1 MKTTTTEQQT
11 PIHASI
17 EGLRSLAMRSHA
29 WSSFNPERRGRQILT
44 EYSEQLTEDLELIA
58 KHEGDNQRY
67 VTKYVSLLSDW
78 LSAKSRCASSMIT
91 GPANFPVERNRKA
104 MNSEQNKYES
114 FTTWRKKALHA
125 ITKPENTD
133 IVKGTEGAIDKMRT
147 KLEGLE
153 KLQSS
158 MKDMNKILKS
168 KKTTKAEKI
177 EIFTEK
183 YPKINIL
190 ELLKPDFAGQTGFA
204 GFYLTNN
211 NAKINNL
218 KKDIIAEQRRAEKY
232 AEGNKEHKF
241 EGLTIIENVDENRLQ
256 LIFDD
261 KPDYNTRAKLKSYG
275 LRWSPKNTAWQ
286 RQLTNNAVY
295 SIKLLIKE
303 LYPPAN

>member
-1 MKTTTTEQQT
+1 
-11 PIHASI
+11 
-17 EGLRSLAMRSHA
+17 
-29 WSSFNPERRGRQILT
+29 
-44 EYSEQLTEDLELIA
+44 
-58 KHEGDNQRY
+58 
-67 VTKYVSLLSDW
+67 
-78 LSAKSRCASSMIT
+78 
-91 GPANFPVERNRKA
+91 
-104 MNSEQNKYES
+104 
-114 FTTWRKKALHA
+114 
-125 ITKPENTD
+125 
-133 IVKGTEGAIDKMRT
+133 
-147 KLEGLE
+147 
-153 KLQSS
+153 

-190 ELLKPDFAGQTGFA
+190 ELLKPDFAGQTAIA